1 MHIPMRLIELQ
12 RAVNAADARYHS
24 GTNANAIVALT
35 HWSDA
40 SAELTRSLIAHAADS
55 GIPHQMLEAAVR
67 RAAYEADH
75 DPEPAQRRD
84 SLESGLDVVQSALPP
99 DPSSPPR
106 TTGQGFTSLHGRLR
120 KRVDPMNRSRQ

>member
-24 GTNANAIVALT
+24 ATDAYAITALT

-40 SAELTRSLIAHAADS
+40 SAELTRSLIAHAAES
-55 GIPHQMLEAAVR
+55 GIPHHRLEASVR
-67 RAAYEADH
+67 QAAHEADH

-84 SLESGLDVVQSALPP
+84 SLESGMDVVQSALPP
-99 DPSSPPR
+99 DPSSPRR
-106 TTGQGFTSLHGRLR
+106 TTGQSFTSLHGRLR
-120 KRVDPMNRSRQ
+120 KRIDPMNRSWH